1 MVVFGVNGEKAEKR
15 SGGDEAAGH
24 CGSQRRRGKNLVRI
38 RQKMG
43 TCVSRREK

>member
-24 CGSQRRRGKNLVRI
+24 CGSQRRRGKNLVRMEG
-38 RQKMG
+38 KMG
-43 TCVSRREK
+43 WLWSREL